1 MKASRLI
8 FDAVIAALILTLL
21 SGLVN
26 STPQPLVGA
35 SWYGWPMTWVTKIIV
50 PPGYSPWLVKFGGL
64 AEDLVFWFILSLLV
78 FYIAMKTAK
87 APTQS
92 APQMKH
98 ASTQKPAP
106 KKKASTSKKRKR

>member
-8 FDAVIAALILTLL
+8 FDAVIAAVILTLL

-64 AEDLVFWFILSLLV
+64 AEDFVFWFVLSLLV
-78 FYIAMKTAK
+78 FYIAMTTAK
-87 APTQS
+87 APMQR
-92 APQMKH
+92 APQKL
-98 ASTQKPAP
+98 APIKAKTAP
-106 KKKASTSKKRKR
+106 KKTASKKRKR